1 MTTVRT
7 DTVPHHLPGTPGRGI
22 RLNRMTVC
30 RDGLHFIGSRP
41 LAAIKDHL
49 RLAGGLALL
58 GATLLLSACGGG
70 GGGGLSG
77 DDQSVDPGAV
87 EYPIAYIRRPVPEPD
102 EAEPNNLQDPF
113 AFQPGGRLFVRSR
126 ADGDAPEINV
136 ADVLFPEQTELY
148 DVKDLTVSPDGKLL
162 AFALHAPMIENADPI
177 DQPSW
182 DIYVYNFATRE
193 LKPMISSKNRAEGN
207 DVAPQFLDDGSIVFV
222 SDRQTRSRELLAS
235 SGSPAYSGAEESRQR
250 KAGVL
255 HVMNEDGNDIRQVSF
270 NQSHDLSPSLL
281 RNGKLVFTRWD
292 NMAGNNGMNL
302 YTMNPSGMGLSLL
315 YGYHSHDTGSDPG
328 TAVQFSQPR
337 EMEDGRLATIL
348 RPYQSVGLG
357 GDLVAIDTTRFTDN
371 DQPVWEHIGLAG
383 PAQQSLA
390 ANPVLTDND
399 PTRLSPGGEFGAV
412 WPLFD
417 GTNRLLVSW
426 SQCRALDEDRIVPCA
441 TAPADALPAPLLYG
455 IWIFDANAGTQ
466 KPIVTPREGVIFT
479 DIVAASP
486 AKTIVRQTDPVAG
499 TATNDLLDFGNNIL
513 AGLTQTG
520 NEMAVLDIRSVYNL
534 DGHASADIIA
544 QSDPSNPAYTQYQA
558 RFLQIVQAVPIPANN
573 EEIND
578 AEFEVPNFAFGASS
592 ANLMRQIVGY
602 VPIEPDGSVVVQVPA
617 DVPLTFNI
625 LDADAKSISPRHSV
639 WWQFR
644 SGEVLRCTGCHDNS
658 DAASEKLPHGRMDS
672 VVTDINPGSNSAN
685 AYPIANPALLTLQGT
700 RAGQSL
706 AQIYAANRQPRKP
719 SLNVLFFDEWAA
731 NPAHRK
737 NTIDAR
743 YVNDDPAQPRQV
755 PVNPV
760 SSDACLANWNAR
772 CRIVIN
778 YDEHIQPIW
787 EKSRPVVDGNNVV
800 IGDNRCNSC
809 HAATD
814 ANGAAQ
820 VPAGQLELTGAPSA
834 QNANIK
840 TSYQELFNGDTQRDI
855 AGVPIPLLD
864 GNNTPVLDEDGN
876 PVFRTVGRVMTP
888 GSARGSG
895 TFFACMTRNECHLDG
910 VDPAVAPLDHTDL
923 LTRAEL
929 RLLSEWLDIGAQYYN
944 DVVKAV
950 QAGQ

>member
-1 MTTVRT
+1 MTTLFNNKKR
-7 DTVPHHLPGTPGRGI
+7 HL
-22 RLNRMTVC
+22 M
-30 RDGLHFIGSRP
+30 
-41 LAAIKDHL
+41 LAAVV
-49 RLAGGLALL
+49 
-58 GATLLLSACGGG
+58 LLLSACGGG
-70 GGGGLSG
+70 GGGVGISG

-87 EYPIAYIRRPVPEPD
+87 EYPIAYVRRPVPEPD
-102 EAEPNNLQDPF
+102 EARPNDLQDPF
-113 AFQPGGRLFVRSR
+113 AFQPGGRLLVRSR
-126 ADGDAPEINV
+126 ADGNAPEINV
-136 ADVLFPEQTELY
+136 ADALFPGETELY

-162 AFALHAPMIENADPI
+162 AFALHAPMLEDADPI

-182 DIYVYNFATRE
+182 DIYIYNFASGE
-193 LKPMISSKNRAEGN
+193 LRPAISSKNRAEGN
-207 DVAPQFLDDGSIVFV
+207 DVAPQFLDDGRIAFV
-222 SDRQTRSRELLAS
+222 SDRQARSRELLAS
-235 SGSPAYSGAEESRQR
+235 SGSPAYSGADESRQR

-255 HVMNEDGNDIRQVSF
+255 HVMDADGTDIRQMSF
-270 NQSHDLSPSLL
+270 NQSHDLAPSLL

-292 NMAGNNGMNL
+292 HMAGNNGMNL
-302 YTMNPSGMGLSLL
+302 YTVNPSGMNLSLL

-348 RPYQSVGLG
+348 RPYRSVGLG
-357 GDLVAIDTTRFTDN
+357 GDLVAIDTTRFSDN
-371 DQPVWEHIGLAG
+371 DQPVWEHLGTAG

-426 SQCRALDEDRIVPCA
+426 SQCRAMDEERIVPCA

-455 IWIFDANAGTQ
+455 IWIFDARAGTQ

-486 AKTIVRQTDPVAG
+486 AKTIVRATDPVAG
-499 TATNDLLDFGNNIL
+499 TATNDLLDYGNNIL
-513 AGLTQTG
+513 SGLTQTG

-534 DGHASADIIA
+534 DGHASADIVA
-544 QSDPSNPAYTQYQA
+544 QSDPSSPAYTQYPA
-558 RFLQIVQAVPIPANN
+558 RFLQIIQAVPIPANN
-573 EEIND
+573 EQIND
-578 AEFEVPNFAFGASS
+578 ADFEVPNFAFGVS
-592 ANLMRQIVGY
+592 AANSMRQIVGY

-625 LDADAKSISPRHSV
+625 LDANAQSISPRHRV
-639 WWQFR
+639 WWQLR
-644 SGEVLRCTGCHDNS
+644 SGEVLRCTGCHDNGNP
-658 DAASEKLPHGRMDS
+658 ANATLPHGRLDS
-672 VVTDINPGSNSAN
+672 LVADINPGSNGG
-685 AYPIANPALLTLQGT
+685 AYPIANPALLTMQGT
-700 RAGQSL
+700 RSGQSL
-706 AQIYAANRQPRKP
+706 AQIYAANRLPRKP
-719 SLNVLFFDEWAA
+719 SLNVLFNDEWAA
-731 NPAHRK
+731 NPAQRK
-737 NTIDAR
+737 NAIDAR
-743 YVNDDPAQPRQV
+743 YVNEDPAQPRQV

-760 SSDACLANWNAR
+760 TSDACLTNWNAR

-787 EKSRPVVDGNNVV
+787 DKSRPVVDSNNVV
-800 IGDNRCNSC
+800 IGDNRCSSC
-809 HAATD
+809 HSVSD

-820 VPAGQLELTGAPSA
+820 VPAGQLELAGTPSS
-834 QNANIK
+834 QNAKVKI
-840 TSYQELFNGDTQRDI
+840 SYQELFNGDTQRDI
-855 AGVPIPLLD
+855 AGAPIPLLD
-864 GNNTPVLDEDGN
+864 GANNPVLDDEGN
-876 PVFRTVGRVMTP
+876 PVFRTVGRVMTA
-888 GSARGSG
+888 GSARGSSA
-895 TFFACMTRNECHLDG
+895 FFACLTANDCHLDG
-910 VDPAVAPLDHTDL
+910 VDPAIAPLDHNGL